1 MKNLFYRLLIYLDS
15 ANEADTNYNIAWY
28 MAHHISE
35 VAHMGISKLASECFV
50 SPATISRFCRTLGY
64 ENYAHLKQEC
74 AWFSSTSRKFNNL
87 INVPLDM
94 MKDHPEESTA
104 YYTQQICASLSQLSS
119 YLDWNVIDEVLKLIH
134 DSDNV
139 AFFGTQFSH
148 SVALHFQTD
157 LLMLEKFTM
166 AYMEHQVSFNV
177 LRS

>member
-1 MKNLFYRLLIYLDS
+1 
-15 ANEADTNYNIAWY
+15 
-28 MAHHISE
+28 MAIEVGSVLNGTVSGITKFGAFIDLGDKQTGLVHISE

-104 YYTQQICASLSQLSS
+104 YYS
-119 YLDWNVIDEVLKLIH
+119 
-134 DSDNV
+134 
-139 AFFGTQFSH
+139 
-148 SVALHFQTD
+148 
-157 LLMLEKFTM
+157 
-166 AYMEHQVSFNV
+166 
-177 LRS
+177 

>member
-1 MKNLFYRLLIYLDS
+1 
-15 ANEADTNYNIAWY
+15 
-28 MAHHISE
+28 MAIEVGSVLNGTVSGITKFGAFIDLGDKQTGLVHISE

-104 YYTQQICASLSQLSS
+104 YYSQQICTSLSQLSS

-134 DSDNV
+134 DRDNAV
-139 AFFGTQFSH
+139 P
-148 SVALHFQTD
+148 
-157 LLMLEKFTM
+157 
-166 AYMEHQVSFNV
+166 
-177 LRS
+177 